1 MAGAR
6 IFVKAK
12 ARGGFGPPS
21 ITVFEFVSKL
31 KTSIRIGTRGSKLA
45 LWQAHHVADR
55 LTAAGLTPEIVII
68 TTKGD
73 VVLDRSLDKIGAK
86 GVFTEELEESL
97 RTGHIDI
104 AVHSAK
110 DVQSTIPADLEL
122 LAFMEREQV
131 NDVVVSFDAN
141 LDLERPDLVL
151 GTSSTRRKA
160 MLKRFMP
167 HATTAEARG
176 NLQTRLRKL
185 EEGQY
190 HALVLAYAGVHRMEY
205 DGLIRHVLPETQF
218 IPATGQGSVAIEC
231 ARNLEPA
238 LKTELHRILDHAATH
253 VCLAAERAFLRTM
266 EGGCSIPSF
275 ALATLSPDGATLQL
289 HAGLISLDG
298 QQFIEETRT
307 ATPAEAEATGV
318 QLAESILARGGQQI
332 LDDIRRERE

>member
-1 MAGAR
+1 M
-6 IFVKAK
+6 
-12 ARGGFGPPS
+12 
-21 ITVFEFVSKL
+21 

-55 LTAAGLTPEIVII
+55 LRSAGLAPEIVII

-73 VVLDRSLDKIGAK
+73 IVLDRSLDKIGAK
-86 GVFTEELEESL
+86 GVFTEELEEGL
-97 RTGHIDI
+97 RTGHVDI

-122 LAFMEREQV
+122 LAFMERERV
-131 NDVVVSFDAN
+131 NDVVVSFDPD
-141 LDLERPDLVL
+141 LDLNRPDLIL

-160 MLKRFMP
+160 MLRRFLP
-167 HATTAEARG
+167 QATAAEARG

-190 HALVLAYAGVHRMEY
+190 HGLVLAYAGVHRMEY
-205 DGLIRHVLPETQF
+205 DGLIRHVLPETQYV
-218 IPATGQGSVAIEC
+218 PATGQGSVAIEC

-238 LKTELHRILDHAATH
+238 LKAQLHAALDHAPTH
-253 VCLAAERAFLRTM
+253 ICLATERAYLRTM

-275 ALATLSPDGATLQL
+275 ALATLVGPDSQTVHL

-298 QQFIEETRT
+298 QQLLEEVRT
-307 ATPAEAEATGV
+307 APVAESERLGTE
-318 QLAESILARGGQQI
+318 LAESILGCGGREI
-332 LDDIRRERE
+332 LEAIRQGRNE

>member
-1 MAGAR
+1 M
-6 IFVKAK
+6 
-12 ARGGFGPPS
+12 
-21 ITVFEFVSKL
+21 E
-31 KTSIRIGTRGSKLA
+31 TSIRIGTRGSKLA
-45 LWQAHHVADR
+45 LWQAHHVADL

-73 VVLDRSLDKIGAK
+73 VVLDRALDKIGSK

-122 LAFMEREQV
+122 LAFMERERV
-131 NDVVVSFDAN
+131 NDVVVSFEAN
-141 LDLERPDLVL
+141 LDLQRPDLIL

-160 MLKRFMP
+160 MLRRFLP

-190 HALVLAYAGVHRMEY
+190 HALVLAYAGVHRMAY
-205 DGLIRHVLPETQF
+205 DGLIRHVLPETQYV
-218 IPATGQGSVAIEC
+218 PATGQGSVAIEC
-231 ARNLEPA
+231 ARNLAPA
-238 LKTELHRILDHAATH
+238 LKADLHRILDHTDTH
-253 VCLAAERAFLRTM
+253 VCLGAERAFLRTM

-275 ALATLSPDGATLQL
+275 ALATLAPDGQTVQL
-289 HAGLISLDG
+289 HGGLISLDG
-298 QQFIEETRT
+298 QQFIEETQ
-307 ATPAEAEATGV
+307 AAPIAEAQ
-318 QLAESILARGGQQI
+318 QLGIRVAESVLARGGQQI
-332 LDDIRRERE
+332 LEDIRRERDA

>member
-1 MAGAR
+1 M
-6 IFVKAK
+6 
-12 ARGGFGPPS
+12 
-21 ITVFEFVSKL
+21 

-45 LWQAHHVADR
+45 LWQANHVAGQ
-55 LTAAGLTPEIVII
+55 LTAAGLAPEIVII

-86 GVFTEELEESL
+86 GVFTEELEEGL
-97 RTGHIDI
+97 RTGYVDI

-122 LAFMEREQV
+122 LAFMQRERV
-131 NDVVVSFDAN
+131 NDVVVSFDPN
-141 LDLERPDLVL
+141 LDLQRPDLVL

-160 MLKRFMP
+160 MLRRFLP

-205 DGLIRHVLPETQF
+205 DGLIRHVLPETQYV
-218 IPATGQGSVAIEC
+218 PATGQGSVAIEC
-231 ARNLEPA
+231 ARSLEPA
-238 LKTELHRILDHAATH
+238 LKEELRRILDHPATH

-275 ALATLSPDGATLQL
+275 ALASLSADGQTVQL
-289 HAGLISLDG
+289 HGGLISLDG
-298 QQFIEETRT
+298 QELIEETHT
-307 ATPAEAEATGV
+307 AAATEAEVLGTR
-318 QLAESILARGGQQI
+318 LAESVLARGGRQI
-332 LDDIRRERE
+332 LDDIRRVRHEA